1 MKDSKRFNEKPLK
14 MLASARC
21 KNKPT
26 LKIYGFKKFKLLPV
40 KKLVSEFLMS
50 KILGRK
56 RFKDMMKLK

>member
-1 MKDSKRFNEKPLK
+1 MNDSKRFNEKPLM

-21 KNKPT
+21 KNKPI

-50 KILGRK
+50 KMLG
-56 RFKDMMKLK
+56 